1 MFGAKGDVR
10 DNADYLDETT
20 VLYAAGNQI
29 VLHHVESN
37 TQRFIPGAPDGEGI
51 TALALSPNRKFLAI
65 AERGEKATISV
76 LDLTTHAKRRKVLAS
91 AEVNAK
97 VRPIGWQWH
106 HEERLIPLFSL
117 CENQHRAHSDE
128 DGQTNN
134 PLTTHYLFSF
144 QTPYRNTLPSLSPL
158 TAVTS
163 SRKALRRIGTSRFGS
178 GKS

>member
-10 DNADYLDETT
+10 ANVHYLDETT

-37 TQRFIPGAPDGEGI
+37 TQRFVPGAPDAEGI

-76 LDLTTHAKRRKVLAS
+76 LDLTTHAKRRKVLSS

-97 VRPIGWQWH
+97 VRRRRDAVPG
-106 HEERLIPLFSL
+106 LISSL
-117 CENQHRAHSDE
+117 GLKNNIIHRGPSCRA
-128 DGQTNN
+128 T
-134 PLTTHYLFSF
+134 LTTL
-144 QTPYRNTLPSLSPL
+144 TTL
-158 TAVTS
+158 TTYD
-163 SRKALRRIGTSRFGS
+163 TN
-178 GKS
+178 